1 MARKLSEFT
10 RRAVH
15 VSVMVVAPLAADKAL
30 AEEAPRESSKPV
42 IIQNPFSSGDPQP
55 ATVVKRSPPPR
66 RDETIYR
73 NPFAASSTAPPIVT
87 PLLPGPTSRW
97 RRSVL
102 PFDEPSE
109 IKTAIL
115 SADPIDVRWDEI
127 PPAEMLRASAATKE
141 KKTDLPV
148 AAAVPPDPVL
158 FGAKPLAQPAW
169 LRVDPRPAAAI
180 PPIGQALFDQPSLG
194 EQAVAWANGPVQP
207 ARPLAD
213 FTPIVI
219 SDIGENQEA
228 LLSQAQQAAS
238 GAQSLDELSAV
249 ASMCERGLGAH
260 PAAESSDALRRLA
273 AWAHNRRG
281 ELLGEAD
288 RQEEALEAFQSAI
301 ALDAKCSLAIHNRA
315 VTLAEQNQHS
325 AALRDFNRVI
335 ELNPGLAIAYRNRA
349 ELLATLERMNEAVA
363 DYSRAIE
370 LLPDDAELYAARGY
384 AWQRLGEFDRASADL
399 DRALEIS
406 PDQVELLT
414 QRGNLAAE
422 RGEYERAVADFR
434 QAIAN
439 EPDRAEAYRSLA
451 WLHATCPD
459 ARSRD
464 AEQAL
469 WAARKAADL
478 SAPGDY
484 LVLEALAAAHAAAG
498 EFDEARRIQQRA
510 IADTPPEFA
519 APLRQRLALY
529 EARQPYRSDPP
540 SSRPSPAL
548 RSR

>member
-1 MARKLSEFT
+1 
-10 RRAVH
+10 
-15 VSVMVVAPLAADKAL
+15 
-30 AEEAPRESSKPV
+30 
-42 IIQNPFSSGDPQP
+42 
-55 ATVVKRSPPPR
+55 
-66 RDETIYR
+66 
-73 NPFAASSTAPPIVT
+73 
-87 PLLPGPTSRW
+87 
-97 RRSVL
+97 
-102 PFDEPSE
+102 
-109 IKTAIL
+109 
-115 SADPIDVRWDEI
+115 
-127 PPAEMLRASAATKE
+127 
-141 KKTDLPV
+141 
-148 AAAVPPDPVL
+148 
-158 FGAKPLAQPAW
+158 
-169 LRVDPRPAAAI
+169 
-180 PPIGQALFDQPSLG
+180 
-194 EQAVAWANGPVQP
+194 
-207 ARPLAD
+207 
-213 FTPIVI
+213 
-219 SDIGENQEA
+219 
-228 LLSQAQQAAS
+228 
-238 GAQSLDELSAV
+238 
-249 ASMCERGLGAH
+249 
-260 PAAESSDALRRLA
+260 
-273 AWAHNRRG
+273 
-281 ELLGEAD
+281 
-288 RQEEALEAFQSAI
+288 
-301 ALDAKCSLAIHNRA
+301 

-406 PDQVELLT
+406 PDQVDLLT
-414 QRGNLAAE
+414 QRGNLEAE
-422 RGEYERAVADFR
+422 WGEYERAVADFR

-484 LVLEALAAAHAAAG
+484 LVQEALAAAHAAAG